1 MDHHQHRANEE
12 LLDTQRGIWVVK
24 VTFGALLITAL
35 AQGVVT
41 FISGSAALFADTVHG
56 LSNALTTLPLWIAFS
71 LGRKR
76 ATSQFPYG
84 YHRAEDLA
92 GVLIL
97 LFIAVSGAIVGYES
111 IRKLLVN
118 QTPQNL
124 PWAMSAGAA
133 GFLTNEAI
141 AQYRIKVGKEIGSAT
156 LIADGHHARVDGLG
170 SLAVVLGLLAVVLG
184 FPIADPVAGLA
195 ITGLIIYLLIREAG
209 PAVLSRVM
217 DRIDSAIVAEIQVVA
232 AAVPGVLSAH
242 DVRARWVGHRLVS
255 ELSISVDA
263 GWTVAQGHHTAE
275 RVHHQLLHSVS
286 KLIWCTV
293 HVEPFE
299 TGQAVAHQ
307 IIAHHFDEDSED
319 LEEAADFD
327 RRSDSGGPQ
336 STPPPRE
343 K

>member
-1 MDHHQHRANEE
+1 MDHHQHRAKEE

-24 VTFGALLITAL
+24 VTFVALLITAL

-41 FISGSAALFADTVHG
+41 FFSGSAALFADTVHG
-56 LSNALTTLPLWIAFS
+56 LSNALTTLLLWIAFS

-97 LFIAVSGAIVGYES
+97 LFIAVSAALVGYES
-111 IRKLLVN
+111 IRKLLES

-124 PWAMSAGAA
+124 PWAMAAGAA

-141 AQYRIKVGKEIGSAT
+141 AQYRIKVGKEIGSAA
-156 LIADGHHARVDGLG
+156 LMADGQHARIDGLG
-170 SLAVVLGLLAVVLG
+170 SLAVVLGLTAVVLG
-184 FPIADPVAGLA
+184 FPLADPIVGLV
-195 ITGLIIYLLIREAG
+195 ITGLILYLLIREAG
-209 PAVLSRVM
+209 PTVLSRVM
-217 DRIDSAIVAEIQVVA
+217 DRIDSNIVAQVQSVA
-232 AAVPGVLSAH
+232 AAVPGVLSAY

-255 ELSISVDA
+255 ELSIGVDA

-275 RVHHQLLHSVS
+275 QVHHQLLHSVS

-299 TGQAVAHQ
+299 AGHAAAHQ
-307 IIAHHFDEDSED
+307 IIAHHFGED
-319 LEEAADFD
+319 A
-327 RRSDSGGPQ
+327 SGRTQ
-336 STPPPRE
+336 ET
-343 K
+343 KV